1 MCIDQ
6 AHSKRAVGGAMRKK
20 KRILIIEDDAEVRE
34 LMRTTLTDAGYEVEV
49 SQFIASS
56 VGNAI
61 NRDLDLITVDLG
73 LPEIDGSEI
82 VGLLRAKTD
91 VPIMVVS
98 GYLNEE
104 IIKGLKRKGVEH
116 FVGKPF
122 RISELTEAVDRRKM
136 TAVHADIA
144 VSGI

>member
-1 MCIDQ
+1 
-6 AHSKRAVGGAMRKK
+6 MRKK

-34 LMRTTLTDAGYEVEV
+34 LMRTSLTDAGYEVEV

-56 VGNAI
+56 VGNAM

-82 VGLLRAKTD
+82 VGLLKAKTD

-98 GYLNEE
+98 GYLNEK

-122 RISELTEAVDRRKM
+122 RISELTEAVDR
-136 TAVHADIA
+136 AIP
-144 VSGI
+144 